1 MSHIEITFYKD
12 TSVCL
17 VTQQQGNRNKYKETL
32 SAAEG
37 WLNHEL
43 TLPREHHHHSFT
55 RCQPQWGKP
64 RCSRCAPAG
73 VFLLTTFPSH
83 RGVPL
88 ICFPSQPVL
97 FVWFGPLPDQSGRR
111 HNRRPAGKVAPQHG
125 LHAFPV
131 CPPRR
136 ISQRTTDQA
145 GSHMFVTSLSFQCF
159 STNSFLSFLI
169 N

>member
-12 TSVCL
+12 TSICL
-17 VTQQQGNRNKYKETL
+17 VTQQQGNRKKYKETL
-32 SAAEG
+32 SATEG

-43 TLPREHHHHSFT
+43 TLPREHHHHFFM

-64 RCSRCAPAG
+64 RCSRCAP
-73 VFLLTTFPSH
+73 VFLLTIFPSQ

-111 HNRRPAGKVAPQHG
+111 HNRRPAGEVAPQHG
-125 LHAFPV
+125 LHAFPI
-131 CPPRR
+131 CPPWR
-136 ISQRTTDQA
+136 ISQRTTDQT

-159 STNSFLSFLI
+159 STNSESFLI